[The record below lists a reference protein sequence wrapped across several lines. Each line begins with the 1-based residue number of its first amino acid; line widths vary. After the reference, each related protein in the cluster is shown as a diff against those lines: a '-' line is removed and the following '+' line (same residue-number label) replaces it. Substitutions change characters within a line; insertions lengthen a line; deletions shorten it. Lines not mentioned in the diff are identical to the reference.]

1 MRRTPILRALLALLA
16 LTLLATACGGRD
28 DDDDAGSGGGGGT
41 ETTEGSG
48 EGGGGLIDTT
58 DCPDNGTAGISGDT
72 ITLASSFP
80 QSGLTAAFAQ
90 ISKGYNAYFAKL
102 NAEGGVEI
110 AGKKYKIEVKDK
122 DDEYNASKTVQ
133 NINELAGTDGDKA
146 FAIFNVVGTANNI
159 AIREAMGENCVPN
172 VFAGTGSPT
181 WGNPDYPW
189 LIGSTLAPYSLE
201 AKAFADYLA
210 EENPTA
216 KVAMLVQD
224 DDFGKAYEE
233 AFKLAIEGTDITVV
247 EVATYPAGAGDVG
260 SQVTSLAASGADAF
274 FNGATLLACPNA
286 LEKAKAAGWEA
297 ITFVSGTCISKTLM
311 GLAGANADKVIA
323 ATNTIDPMN
332 PAYADHP
339 AMADYLAT
347 IEEFGAADIDPEN
360 GIVAYGYT
368 QAAILVEVLK
378 GLETLDRVSLMEAM
392 RNIDGITGVGMLV
405 DGVEVR
411 TSADDPFLA
420 ENLQLVQYDGAAGHF
435 NNVGEVLD
443 FEGKTAE
450 LTPEDLIDRKSVV

>member
-1 MRRTPILRALLALLA
+1 MRRTPLLRALLALLA

-28 DDDDAGSGGGGGT
+28 DDDDAGSGGGGT

-48 EGGGGLIDTT
+48 GEGGGLIDTA
-58 DCPDNGTAGISGDT
+58 DCPDNGTAGITGDT

-110 AGKKYKIEVKDK
+110 AGQKYKIEVKDK

-216 KVAMLVQD
+216 TVAMLVQD

-233 AFKLAIEGTDITVV
+233 AFKLAIEGTEITVV

-286 LEKAKAAGWEA
+286 LEKAKAAGWDA

-311 GLAGANADKVIA
+311 GLAGTNADQVIA
-323 ATNTIDPMN
+323 ATNTMDPMN
-332 PAYADHP
+332 PAYANHP
-339 AMADYLAT
+339 AMVEYLAT
-347 IEEFGAADIDPEN
+347 IDEFGDAEIDPQN

-392 RNIDGITGVGMLV
+392 RSIDGLSEVGMLV

-435 NNVGEVLD
+435 NTVGEVLD
-443 FEGKTAE
+443 FEGQTADF
-450 LTPEDLIDRKSVV
+450 TPEDLIKN